1 MVQPPPWPTQK
12 RYVGVPGQVALP
24 VTVMVAP
31 GGWGEGGRGGGAC
44 GAAVEGVLYV
54 FPAPEDPPPPRLGGG
69 GEGGAPKPGAGEDQR
84 AGGSARRET
93 PPPAGPRAQT
103 APARHDRRPRRE

>member
-31 GGWGEGGRGGGAC
+31 GSWGEDGLAPI
-44 GAAVEGVLYV
+44 
-54 FPAPEDPPPPRLGGG
+54 PAPVQALRL
-69 GEGGAPKPGAGEDQR
+69 
-84 AGGSARRET
+84 
-93 PPPAGPRAQT
+93 
-103 APARHDRRPRRE
+103 